1 MKGMERI
8 GHSDEGVELW
18 GKTQGVQ
25 GWRGGE
31 EEEEVVRETKEK
43 KWHTQNKENDYTW
56 EVCAHVTLHGNK
68 TWRTT
73 IKLSHKAL
81 ERFVWSE
88 TTTSLQKHWC
98 SDLVLKS
105 LYEIQKGRN

>member
-25 GWRGGE
+25 GWREE

-43 KWHTQNKENDYTW
+43 KWQTLKIRSWLHMGGVCTCENTGKQNMEN
-56 EVCAHVTLHGNK
+56 NK
-68 TWRTT
+68 
-73 IKLSHKAL
+73 K
-81 ERFVWSE
+81 
-88 TTTSLQKHWC
+88 
-98 SDLVLKS
+98 
-105 LYEIQKGRN
+105 